1 MGTCWLFCLAA
12 SALSSGR
19 AAEEVEEERKRKI
32 GRRRRRR
39 NGVALGMNIEQ
50 IWKEKKVREGA
61 ERARRGEKLGARGRR
76 NASLR
81 MMNWLSSC

>member
-19 AAEEVEEERKRKI
+19 AAEEEERKRV
-32 GRRRRRR
+32 RRRK
-39 NGVALGMNIEQ
+39 GAALGLNTEQ
-50 IWKEKKVREGA
+50 ICKGKEVRDGTGRGLKRR
-61 ERARRGEKLGARGRR
+61 ERGSERQRK
-76 NASLR
+76 ASLR

>member
-19 AAEEVEEERKRKI
+19 AAEEEEERKRV
-32 GRRRRRR
+32 RRRRK
-39 NGVALGMNIEQ
+39 GVALGLNTEQ
-50 IWKEKKVREGA
+50 ICKGREGLKRR
-61 ERARRGEKLGARGRR
+61 ERGSKRQRK
-76 NASLR
+76 ASLR